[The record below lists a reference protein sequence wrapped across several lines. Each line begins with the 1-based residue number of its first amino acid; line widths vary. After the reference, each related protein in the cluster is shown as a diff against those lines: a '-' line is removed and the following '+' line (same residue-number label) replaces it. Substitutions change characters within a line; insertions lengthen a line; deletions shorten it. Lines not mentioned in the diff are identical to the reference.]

1 MSAVWFGLS
10 TGAQARQLGAALAR
24 TGLTGSRGVSLMART
39 LAMAALTVAQCFVA
53 WVIVSNAAGL
63 RASTIP
69 SLGYLTL
76 AGLAGLVLG
85 LLTDSLVSN
94 RRHVW
99 GGIVALI
106 VVFCLLGGWR
116 PSLQIWP
123 DSLRPLSG
131 LTPSRWAFEGLLL
144 LETGAAGGCEK
155 RRK

>member
-1 MSAVWFGLS
+1 MPVW
-10 TGAQARQLGAALAR
+10 
-24 TGLTGSRGVSLMART
+24 
-39 LAMAALTVAQCFVA
+39 
-53 WVIVSNAAGL
+53 
-63 RASTIP
+63 P
-69 SLGYLTL
+69 
-76 AGLAGLVLG
+76 GLVLG

-116 PSLQIWP
+116 PSLQVLP

-144 LETGAAGGCEK
+144 LETGEPEDASE